1 MPRRTD
7 RGAHGPLSP
16 RRATAPLD
24 GGARVPLLE
33 RGLLAVTT
41 AALTGGGVAHFLDAD
56 GIAEL
61 FWGLGTVAA
70 VIPAVGWVL
79 VALRRGH
86 AGVDLI
92 AVLALGGTLAVGE
105 YLAGVLIALM
115 LATGRTLEGAAQR
128 RASHDLHALL
138 AHAPRSA
145 RRRTGDGVVRV
156 P

>member
-138 AHAPRSA
+138 ARAALGPPSH
-145 RRRTGDGVVRV
+145 RRRRGEY